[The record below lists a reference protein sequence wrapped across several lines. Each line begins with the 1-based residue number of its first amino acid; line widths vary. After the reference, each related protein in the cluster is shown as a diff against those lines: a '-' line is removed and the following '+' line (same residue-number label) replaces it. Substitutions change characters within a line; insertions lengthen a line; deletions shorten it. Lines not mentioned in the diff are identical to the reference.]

1 MQEKCWDRRELEH
14 FFNERQV
21 AALASWVQP
30 SSYDRRLPPPPD
42 FESPAWGK
50 GPGAD
55 TCLAT
60 RRDGRLGSTALKY
73 WRLCSGI
80 CQKLTMC
87 KTRKLNYLETYTQ
100 ASLSLTAT
108 QFTVSS
114 AQSIHVN
121 CRWAWIKYHP
131 MSLMRAPCVR
141 WTKLNNNL
149 WIQST
154 VLKEIVWTGC
164 LSSANLFTR
173 DCSVQSSGLDA

>member
-42 FESPAWGK
+42 FESPAWGR

-55 TCLAT
+55 TCLAA

-100 ASLSLTAT
+100 ASLSLSAT

-141 WTKLNNNL
+141 WSKLNNNL
-149 WIQST
+149 
-154 VLKEIVWTGC
+154 
-164 LSSANLFTR
+164 
-173 DCSVQSSGLDA
+173 